1 MNSTI
6 ILIHEIIAI
15 IVTIIDEVHV
25 NRVIC
30 NKVLISSLDMGA
42 IWPKRKRAKSPQKD
56 ICASVSHPKLTN
68 GEIESHAMKRV
79 ESILKNEE
87 SKKLLREFLQKGHK
101 HDKSAALVRL
111 ECYELADRISSDL
124 ERNQKYLDD
133 LIEVCETVAWEE
145 KINRARKAD
154 SLDELKDVL
163 SALKVDCVREMECN
177 HDFTRFR
184 RNLVEKYRK

>member
-1 MNSTI
+1 
-6 ILIHEIIAI
+6 
-15 IVTIIDEVHV
+15 
-25 NRVIC
+25 
-30 NKVLISSLDMGA
+30 
-42 IWPKRKRAKSPQKD
+42 
-56 ICASVSHPKLTN
+56 
-68 GEIESHAMKRV
+68 MKRV

-133 LIEVCETVAWEE
+133 LIEVCETVSWEE
-145 KINRARKAD
+145 KINSARQAD
-154 SLDELKDVL
+154 SLDELKEVL
-163 SALKVDCVREMECN
+163 SSLKVDCVREMECN

-184 RNLVEKYRK
+184 RNLVEKYKK